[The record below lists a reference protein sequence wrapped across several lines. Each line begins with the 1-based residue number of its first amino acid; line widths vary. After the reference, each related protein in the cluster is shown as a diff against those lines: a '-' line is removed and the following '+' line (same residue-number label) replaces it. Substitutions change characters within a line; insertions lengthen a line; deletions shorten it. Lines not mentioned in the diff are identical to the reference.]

1 MLYGTPFLK
10 IKGPDSSGDD
20 IKSAIVNC
28 ICPECGAALSL
39 NAQQFRCQGRCGRDW
54 RPTWIRMQ
62 QSGRVLNFKGAAY
75 Q

>member
-1 MLYGTPFLK
+1 MVHGTPFLK
-10 IKGPDSSGDD
+10 ITGPGSSGDD
-20 IKSAIVNC
+20 IKSAIVNG

-62 QSGRVLNFKGAAY
+62 QSGPVLTFKGVAH
-75 Q
+75 